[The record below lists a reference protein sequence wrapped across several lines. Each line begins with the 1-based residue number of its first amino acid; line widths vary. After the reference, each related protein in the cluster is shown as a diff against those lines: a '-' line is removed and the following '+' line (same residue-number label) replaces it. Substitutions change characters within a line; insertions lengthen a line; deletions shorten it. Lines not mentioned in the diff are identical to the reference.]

1 MSNAGPLDAVAH
13 INVTLYGDGSMATQG
28 NIADIKLALSML
40 EHAKDAIRG
49 QFYPKETKLIVPSYD
64 VAIEPTPGTEPLRE
78 YGTVRDPAIQAVAV
92 RKVERAGV

>member
-1 MSNAGPLDAVAH
+1 MSNPGPLDAVAH
-13 INVTLYGDGSMATQG
+13 INITLYGDGSMATQG

-49 QFYPKETKLIVPSYD
+49 QFSPKETKLIVPKYD
-64 VAIEPTPGTEPLRE
+64 VDITPTPGTHPLQE
-78 YGTVRDPAIQAVAV
+78 YGTVSDPAIRAAAV

>member
-1 MSNAGPLDAVAH
+1 MSKAGPLDAVAH

-40 EHAKDAIRG
+40 DHAKDAIRG
-49 QFYPKETKLIVPSYD
+49 QFYPKETKLIVPKYD
-64 VAIEPTPGTEPLRE
+64 VDIAPTPGTEPLQE
-78 YGTVRDPAIQAVAV
+78 YGTVSDPAVQAAAV

>member
-1 MSNAGPLDAVAH
+1 MSKAGPLDAVAH

-28 NIADIKLALSML
+28 NIADIKLAMAML
-40 EHAKDAIRG
+40 DHAKDAIRG

-64 VAIEPTPGTEPLRE
+64 VTIEPTPGTHPLQE
-78 YGTVRDPAIQAVAV
+78 YGTVSDPAVRAAAV